1 MKRGTTR
8 RPSIRKMALRAF
20 WDGGPGLCH
29 FAITSACNA
38 RCDFCSFAR
47 PAALDVAAFRDPR

>member
-1 MKRGTTR
+1 MGNGATPK
-8 RPSIRKMALRAF
+8 RPSIWKMALHAV

-38 RCDFCSFAR
+38 RCGFCSFAR
-47 PAALDVAAFRDPR
+47 